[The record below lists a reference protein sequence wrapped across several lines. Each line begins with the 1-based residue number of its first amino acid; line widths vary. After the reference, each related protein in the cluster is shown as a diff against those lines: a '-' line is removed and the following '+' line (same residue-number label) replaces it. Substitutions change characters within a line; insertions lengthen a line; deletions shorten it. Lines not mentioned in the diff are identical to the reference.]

1 MTAETTTETDER
13 TVLRQVVAAA
23 LDRKALELR
32 VLDLDRVSGFTEH
45 FLICSGTSDRQVQ
58 AIADAVVERLR
69 ESGRKPLSIEG
80 YQNARWVLVDCG
92 SFVAHVFDEET
103 RDFYALEK
111 LWSDAPEV
119 TEVFTE

>member
-1 MTAETTTETDER
+1 MTAETTTETAET
-13 TVLRQVVAAA
+13 TVLRDVVTAA
-23 LDRKALELR
+23 LDRKAIQLR

-45 FLICSGTSDRQVQ
+45 FVICSGASDRQVQ
-58 AIADAVVERLR
+58 AIADAMIERL
-69 ESGRKPLSIEG
+69 EEAGRKPLSVEG
-80 YQNARWVLVDCG
+80 YRHASWVLLDCG

-119 TEVFTE
+119 TEVFTG